1 LLLLARAFVGIGE
14 AAYAP
19 AAQSMIS
26 GGYPQQ
32 GPARA
37 QSIFAAGMPVGGTAG
52 QAIGGLIGQ

>member
-1 LLLLARAFVGIGE
+1 MGE
-14 AAYAP
+14 ATCAP

-32 GPARA
+32 DPARA